1 MNTIH
6 LSDDKD
12 LQVFM
17 HPLRQ
22 RILTLLAIH
31 GSMTPKQVADS
42 LSMTSSSAKHHILKL
57 VGLGTVEVDR
67 TALINGIT
75 ATYYKRTDATIS
87 IGSVEGGPRAAL
99 AQNLLKEVQDG
110 FFSQD
115 RVPEDEDG
123 HCMGDMLTGV
133 LHLRAEEADELI
145 GIIRSY
151 IASHEKIGTKTLPF
165 VYSLVA
171 YHA

>member
-12 LQVFM
+12 LQIFM
-17 HPLRQ
+17 HPARQ

-31 GSMTPKQVADS
+31 GSMTAKQVADT

-57 VGLGTVEVDR
+57 VGLGCVEVDH

-75 ATYYKRTDATIS
+75 ATYYKRTDATVS

-110 FFSQD
+110 FFAQD
-115 RVPEDEDG
+115 RPLEDTEG
-123 HCMGDMLTGV
+123 HFMGDMLTGV
-133 LHLRAEEADELI
+133 LHLRPEEADELI
-145 GIIRSY
+145 GMVRSY
-151 IASHEKIGTKTLPF
+151 IASHEKKGEDTQPY

>member
-1 MNTIH
+1 
-6 LSDDKD
+6 
-12 LQVFM
+12 M
-17 HPLRQ
+17 HPSRQ

-57 VGLGTVEVDR
+57 VGLGSVEVDH

-87 IGSVEGGPRAAL
+87 IGSVEGGPRKAL

-115 RVPEDEDG
+115 CVLEDEGG
-123 HCMGDMLTGV
+123 HFMGDMLTGV
-133 LHLRAEEADELI
+133 LHLTAEEADDLI
-145 GIIRSY
+145 GIVRTY
-151 IASHEKIGTKTLPF
+151 IASHEKKGEKTLPF

>member
-1 MNTIH
+1 MKILR

-17 HPLRQ
+17 HPSRQ
-22 RILTLLAIH
+22 RILNLLSIN

-57 VGLGTVEVDR
+57 VGIGAVEVDG
-67 TALINGIT
+67 TTLINGIT
-75 ATYYKRTDATIS
+75 ATFYRRTDVTIS
-87 IGSVEGGPRAAL
+87 IGSDKGGVRTVL

-115 RVPEDEDG
+115 HLLDDPKG
-123 HCMGDMLTGV
+123 HFMGDVLTGV

-145 GIIRSY
+145 QLVRSY
-151 IASHEKIGTKTLPF
+151 LASHEKKGEGTFPF
-165 VYSLVA
+165 VYSMVTYRA
-171 YHA
+171 

>member
-1 MNTIH
+1 MDTIR

-17 HPLRQ
+17 HPSRQ
-22 RILTLLAIH
+22 RILTLLSIH

-57 VGLGTVEVDR
+57 VGLGAVEVDH

-87 IGSVEGGPRAAL
+87 IGSVEGGPRKAL

-115 RVPEDEDG
+115 RVLEDEGG
-123 HCMGDMLTGV
+123 HFMGDMLTGV
-133 LHLRAEEADELI
+133 LHLKPDESDELI
-145 GIIRSY
+145 GMVRSY
-151 IASHEKIGTKTLPF
+151 IASHEKKGEDTLPF

>member
-1 MNTIH
+1 
-6 LSDDKD
+6 
-12 LQVFM
+12 M
-17 HPLRQ
+17 HPSRQ
-22 RILTLLAIH
+22 RILTLLSIH

-57 VGLGTVEVDR
+57 VGLGAVEVDH

-87 IGSVEGGPRAAL
+87 IGSVEGGPRKAL

-115 RVPEDEDG
+115 RVLEDEGG
-123 HCMGDMLTGV
+123 HFMGDMLTGV
-133 LHLRAEEADELI
+133 LHLKPDESDELI
-145 GIIRSY
+145 GMVRSY
-151 IASHEKIGTKTLPF
+151 IASHEKKNEDTLPF

>member
-1 MNTIH
+1 MNIIR

-12 LQVFM
+12 LKVFM
-17 HPLRQ
+17 HPTRQ
-22 RILTLLAIH
+22 KILTLLSIN
-31 GSMTPKQVADS
+31 GSMTAKQVADS

-57 VGLGTVEVDR
+57 VGLGAVEVDH

-87 IGSVEGGPRAAL
+87 IGSDEGGLRAVV

-110 FFSQD
+110 FFAQD
-115 RVPEDEDG
+115 SPPENEEG
-123 HCMGDMLTGV
+123 HFMGDMLTGV
-133 LHLRAEEADELI
+133 LHLRPEEADELI
-145 GIIRSY
+145 GMVRSY
-151 IASHEKIGTKTLPF
+151 IASHEKKGEDTLAF